1 MLLWTRNQ
9 AAQSA
14 QQEVQGTSKATKG
27 LCAQWNQLLL
37 EDDMLYS
44 QWQTKDG
51 SGTQLELVLPRSLVP
66 DILAAFYDAP
76 KAGHLDVTKPLSEC
90 ENDST
95 GMAWNVMAQISV
107 GNVRSVRGGS
117 TPWLQL
123 EHY

>member
-1 MLLWTRNQ
+1 MLLWKWNQ

-51 SGTQLELVLPRSLVP
+51 SGTQLELVLSRSLVP
-66 DILAAFYDAP
+66 DILKAFYDAP
-76 KAGHLDVTKPLSEC
+76 SAGHLDVTKPLSEC

-95 GMAWNVMAQISV
+95 GMA
-107 GNVRSVRGGS
+107 
-117 TPWLQL
+117 
-123 EHY
+123 